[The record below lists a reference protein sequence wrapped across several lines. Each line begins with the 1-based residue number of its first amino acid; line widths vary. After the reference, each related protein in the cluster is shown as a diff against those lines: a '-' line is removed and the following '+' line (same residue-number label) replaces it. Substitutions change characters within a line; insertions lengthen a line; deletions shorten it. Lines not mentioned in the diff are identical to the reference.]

1 MDRIRN
7 IQSGGHVHMNAIKYP
22 FITEKAMTHMEDN
35 KLQFVVDTR
44 ANKSQIKEDVTKI
57 YGFPVK
63 SVCTTTTMKGEKK
76 ALVTFDEVDAAHEI
90 ATRIGLM

>member
-1 MDRIRN
+1 M
-7 IQSGGHVHMNAIKYP
+7 SAIKFP

-44 ANKSQIKEDVTKI
+44 ANKSQIKEDVIKI